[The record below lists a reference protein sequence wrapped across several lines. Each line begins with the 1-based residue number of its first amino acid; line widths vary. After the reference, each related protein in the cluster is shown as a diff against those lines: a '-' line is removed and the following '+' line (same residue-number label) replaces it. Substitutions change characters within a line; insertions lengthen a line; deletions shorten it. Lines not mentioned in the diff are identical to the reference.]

1 MLNFHTHTA
10 RKNAIINI
18 DSLKNFKAEENFFYS
33 IGNHP
38 WNKAESIALLK
49 KFTGD
54 NPQIIAIGESGIDK
68 LKSPYQLKNQIDH
81 LKLQIELSE
90 QLELPLI
97 LHIVKAY
104 NEIIQLKKEM
114 NPKQKWIIHGF
125 NSYKHLDSLIS
136 SGFYLSFGQALTYN
150 TKLQTAFT
158 SAPVDMI
165 FLETDDSD
173 LEIEKLYTFAAS
185 LKEITKEKLALRI
198 RENLKTITNGK
209 LVRTT

>member
-1 MLNFHTHTA
+1 MFNFHTHSPNG
-10 RKNAIINI
+10 NAIINI
-18 DSLKNFKAEENFFYS
+18 DQLENFKAENNYLYS
-33 IGNHP
+33 VGNHP
-38 WNKAESIALLK
+38 WNKVESIALLK
-49 KFTGD
+49 KFIGD

-125 NSYKHLDSLIS
+125 NSFKQLNPLIA

-150 TKLQTAFT
+150 TKLQTAFKST
-158 SAPVDMI
+158 PLDMI

-173 LEIEKLYTFAAS
+173 LEIEKLYTFAAD
-185 LKEITKEKLALRI
+185 LKEITTEKLTLQI
-198 RENLKTITNGK
+198 KENFKIITNGK